1 VAAGG
6 ELVINDIIHWL
17 TDSTHWHG
25 ADGVPTHLKEHL
37 QYSLIALLIAAAIA
51 LPLGLL
57 IGHTGRGSF
66 VVVAIANSF
75 RALPAVGL
83 LTFFVILLSP
93 HIHST
98 GIASYLIPSEIVL
111 VILAIP
117 SMLTNTYAGV
127 DAVDPAVRD
136 AARGMG
142 MRGFQLLWRVELP
155 NALPLIFSG
164 VRSSF
169 LQVIA
174 TATITAY
181 VSLGGLGRYL
191 IDGLAQ
197 QDYPQMASGAVL
209 VAALALVID
218 FVLAM
223 IQRYTVS
230 RGITGRYS
238 RKRVLDPPVR
248 QAGLAAAGDE
258 LVAKTDQSSPV

>member
-1 VAAGG
+1 MIA
-6 ELVINDIIHWL
+6 DISRWLSDPAHWR
-17 TDSTHWHG
+17 G
-25 ADGVPTHLKEHL
+25 PDGVPIHLKEHL

-66 VVVAIANSF
+66 IVVAIANSF
-75 RALPAVGL
+75 RALPTVGL
-83 LTFFVILLSP
+83 LTFFVILISP

-98 GIASYLIPSEIVL
+98 GIATYLIPSEIVL
-111 VILAIP
+111 VLLAIP
-117 SMLTNTYAGV
+117 SMLTNTYAGIS
-127 DAVDPAVRD
+127 AVDPAVRD

-142 MRGFQLLWRVELP
+142 MRGGQTLWRVELP

-164 VRSSF
+164 IRSSF

-174 TATITAY
+174 TATVTAY

-209 VAALALVID
+209 VALLALLIDLALAV
-218 FVLAM
+218 V
-223 IQRYTVS
+223 QRYAVS
-230 RGITGRYS
+230 RGVTGRYS
-238 RKRVLDPPVR
+238 RTRIVDSVEQVDPAEQKAVI
-248 QAGLAAAGDE
+248 AAAPM
-258 LVAKTDQSSPV
+258 S

>member
-1 VAAGG
+1 MISDVW
-6 ELVINDIIHWL
+6 NWL
-17 TDSTHWHG
+17 TTSSHWQG
-25 ADGVPTHLKEHL
+25 PDGVPIHLKEHL
-37 QYSLIALLIAAAIA
+37 QYSLIALVIAAAIA

-66 VVVAIANSF
+66 VVVAVANSF
-75 RALPAVGL
+75 RALPTVGL
-83 LTFFVILLSP
+83 LTFFVILISP

-98 GIASYLIPSEIVL
+98 GNATYLIPSEIVL
-111 VILAIP
+111 VLLAIP
-117 SMLTNTYAGV
+117 SMLTSTYAGV
-127 DAVDPAVRD
+127 SAVDPAVRD

-142 MRGFQLLWRVELP
+142 MRGMQTLWQVEVP

-209 VAALALVID
+209 VALLAMLID
-218 FVLAM
+218 LVLAV
-223 IQRYTVS
+223 IQRYAVS
-230 RGITGRYS
+230 RGISGRYS
-238 RKRVLDPPVR
+238 TKRILDPAEQ
-248 QAGLAAAGDE
+248 QALLSAAPM
-258 LVAKTDQSSPV
+258 S

>member
-1 VAAGG
+1 MIA
-6 ELVINDIIHWL
+6 DIRTWL
-17 TDSTHWHG
+17 GASEHWHG
-25 ADGVPTHLKEHL
+25 PDGVPVHLREHL
-37 QYSLIALLIAAAIA
+37 QYSLSALLIAAAIA
-51 LPLGLL
+51 LPLGML

-75 RALPAVGL
+75 RALPTVGL
-83 LTFFVILLSP
+83 LTYFFVLISP

-98 GIASYLIPSEIVL
+98 GSATYLIPSEIVL
-111 VILAIP
+111 VLLAIP
-117 SMLTNTYAGV
+117 SMLTNTYAGIN
-127 DAVDPAVRD
+127 AVDPAVRD

-142 MRGFQLLWRVELP
+142 MRGGQMLWQVELP

-164 VRSSF
+164 IRSSF

-197 QDYPQMASGAVL
+197 RDYPQMASGAVL
-209 VAALALVID
+209 VALLALLADVLLALV
-218 FVLAM
+218 
-223 IQRYTVS
+223 QRYTVS

-238 RKRVLDPPVR
+238 RKRVLDPVEQ
-248 QAGLAAAGDE
+248 QALLTARTTA
-258 LVAKTDQSSPV
+258 

>member
-1 VAAGG
+1 MATGG
-6 ELVINDIIHWL
+6 AVGMIGDIAHWL
-17 TDSTHWHG
+17 SDSAHWHG
-25 ADGVPTHLKEHL
+25 PDGIPRHLAEHL
-37 QYSLIALLIAAAIA
+37 EYSLIALAIAAAIA
-51 LPLGLL
+51 LPLGML

-75 RALPAVGL
+75 RALPTVGL
-83 LTFFVILLSP
+83 LTFLVILISP
-93 HIHST
+93 HIRST
-98 GIASYLIPSEIVL
+98 SNVPYLIPSEIVL
-111 VILAIP
+111 VLLAIP
-117 SMLTNTYAGV
+117 SMLTNTYAGI

-142 MRGFQLLWRVELP
+142 MRGSQVLWRVELP

-174 TATITAY
+174 TAIVTAY
-181 VSLGGLGRYL
+181 VGLNGLGRYL

-209 VAALALVID
+209 VALLALLID
-218 FVLAM
+218 FLLA
-223 IQRYTVS
+223 IVQRYTVS

-238 RKRVLDPPVR
+238 RRKVPDADT
-248 QAGLAAAGDE
+248 QLALVSAA
-258 LVAKTDQSSPV
+258 QS

>member
-1 VAAGG
+1 VAKGG
-6 ELVINDIIHWL
+6 VAMISDIWNWL
-17 TDSTHWHG
+17 STSEHWHG
-25 ADGVPTHLKEHL
+25 PDGVPVHLKEHL

-75 RALPAVGL
+75 RALPTVGL
-83 LTFFVILLSP
+83 LTFFVILIAP

-98 GIASYLIPSEIVL
+98 GTATYLIPSEIVL
-111 VILAIP
+111 ILLAIP
-117 SMLTNTYAGV
+117 SMLTSTYAGV
-127 DAVDPAVRD
+127 SAVDPAVRD

-142 MRGFQLLWRVELP
+142 MRGGQTLWQVELP

-164 VRSSF
+164 IRSSF

-174 TATITAY
+174 TATITAF

-191 IDGLAQ
+191 IDGIAQ
-197 QDYPQMASGAVL
+197 RDYPQMASGAVL
-209 VAALALVID
+209 VSVLALLID
-218 FVLAM
+218 LMLATL
-223 IQRYTVS
+223 QRYTVS

-238 RKRVLDPPVR
+238 RQRIVDPAEQKAVI
-248 QAGLAAAGDE
+248 AAAP
-258 LVAKTDQSSPV
+258 LT

>member
-1 VAAGG
+1 M
-6 ELVINDIIHWL
+6 ISDIWTWLSTAEHWQ
-17 TDSTHWHG
+17 G
-25 ADGVPTHLKEHL
+25 PDGVPTHLKEHL
-37 QYSLIALLIAAAIA
+37 QYSFIALLIAAAIA
-51 LPLGLL
+51 LPLGML

-75 RALPAVGL
+75 RALPTVGL
-83 LTFFVILLSP
+83 LTFFVILLAP

-98 GIASYLIPSEIVL
+98 GAATYLIPSEVVL
-111 VILAIP
+111 VLLAIP
-117 SMLTNTYAGV
+117 SMLTSTYAGIS
-127 DAVDPAVRD
+127 AVDPAVRD

-142 MRGFQLLWRVELP
+142 MRGSQTLWQVELP

-164 VRSSF
+164 IRSSL

-197 QDYPQMASGAVL
+197 RDYPQMASGSVL
-209 VAALALVID
+209 VALLALLID
-218 FVLAM
+218 VLLAV

-238 RKRVLDPPVR
+238 RRRIVDPAEQKAVI
-248 QAGLAAAGDE
+248 AATP
-258 LVAKTDQSSPV
+258 LT

>member
-1 VAAGG
+1 M
-6 ELVINDIIHWL
+6 ITDIANWL
-17 TDSTHWHG
+17 STSAHWHG
-25 ADGVPTHLKEHL
+25 PDGIPVHLKEHL
-37 QYSLIALLIAAAIA
+37 EYSLIALLIGALIA

-75 RALPAVGL
+75 RALPTVGL
-83 LTFFVILLSP
+83 LTFFYILISP
-93 HIHST
+93 HIHGT
-98 GIASYLIPSEIVL
+98 GNATYFIPSEIVL
-111 VILAIP
+111 ILLAIP
-117 SMLTNTYAGV
+117 SMLTNAYAGV

-142 MRGFQLLWRVELP
+142 MRGMQVLRQVELP

-164 VRSSF
+164 VRSAF

-174 TATITAY
+174 TATVTAY
-181 VSLGGLGRYL
+181 VGLGGLGRYL

-209 VAALALVID
+209 VAGLALLID
-218 FVLAM
+218 LGLA
-223 IQRYTVS
+223 IVQRYTVS

-238 RKRVLDPPVR
+238 TKLVPD
-248 QAGLAAAGDE
+248 ADTEHILAA
-258 LVAKTDQSSPV
+258 SSAAA